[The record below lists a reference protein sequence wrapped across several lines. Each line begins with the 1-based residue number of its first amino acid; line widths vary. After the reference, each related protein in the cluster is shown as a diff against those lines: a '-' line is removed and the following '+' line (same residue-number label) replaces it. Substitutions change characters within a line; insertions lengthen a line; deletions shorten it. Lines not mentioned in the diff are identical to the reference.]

1 MANLVKNF
9 LTDFEDINEYYTFLV
24 DKTKKK
30 EYVGITNE
38 WLIDNF
44 YLLVEHKTNII
55 HDKKEIMKKLKK
67 YDRIFYC
74 LKEIV
79 VRNNYN
85 ISFRLLVSEL
95 KEYQKKTKVTFSY
108 PELVGVKNCL
118 LFLYTKRL
126 ADLCHEEYR
135 NLVNKEK
142 VARIIES
149 REEKDIELS
158 NFLSDHISIQEEA
171 NYIFEIN
178 NQLKAVGAK
187 SNRLFKELN
196 ELLEEKRISL
206 KEIINNEY
214 QKNIDNDILISNIFG
229 DLKEFFEFTEEDLF
243 KKVSKTEKLLLED
256 EVYSKM
262 TAESKVLYRRQLL
275 KLANKHH
282 KDELTYLQELL
293 DKADGNEYHIGFQL
307 FPKKNYM
314 FRVLLYILVV
324 VFATVGISF
333 FLSSYFI
340 TWRWLGFLL
349 LLIPISQLFVQI
361 FNQIL
366 MKFVPTYPLPK
377 LDYSKGIPDEAK
389 TMVVIPTIIGS
400 KEKIKN
406 MFDTL
411 ETFYLMN
418 KTDNLYFTLLG
429 DVTASN
435 QEVLDID
442 QELSE
447 YGVSY
452 AEKLNKKYKKD
463 LFYFL
468 YRKRFWNEHENSYLG
483 HERKRGALLQFNQL
497 LLKKMNKKE
506 QDYWYFANTLGDFS
520 EEIRYVITLDQDN
533 RLVLNTA
540 LNLVGAMAHPMN
552 RPVLNKEG
560 TKVVRGYGLMQPRVS
575 LDIEAT
581 NKSLYSQIFAG
592 IGGFDTYSA
601 IVPNVYQD
609 TFGEGSFIGKGIY
622 DLKVFD
628 QVLSNVFPDN
638 LILSHDL
645 LEGNYLRCGYV
656 SDIELI
662 DDFPSKFLTD
672 TTRHHR
678 WARGDVQII
687 GWLLPFVRNKQGK
700 KVKNPIN
707 LLGKWKIF
715 DNIVRM
721 FLYPTLLLVLLFAI
735 FASKT
740 SPLWWIG
747 LVLLEIAVPILFF
760 LQSKVYQRESK
771 KEKAT
776 VYYKHLLF
784 GGKSLFL
791 RAYIVLAT
799 LPFYTKL
806 YLDAFFRTCY
816 RLLISH
822 NNLLNWVT
830 AEDAAKH
837 ADKDFISYL
846 RHFTFHLVFSF
857 VLLII
862 GLAFFNVY
870 ACLLAIVF
878 ITAPFLLYYVSRD
891 IDPQRKELKEKEV
904 EEVQDIAYRTWCYF
918 KDSLKEEYHYLIP
931 DNYQENREP
940 KLDLRASPT
949 GIGFSLLSVVCAVD
963 LEFISYEEGKDLIS
977 HILGTVDSLEKWHG
991 HLYNW
996 YDINSLKVM
1005 HPSFVSTIDSGN
1017 FVASLVVVREFLKS
1031 HGEQESRKL
1040 CDKLI
1045 RNANFKK
1052 LYTKRDVF
1060 SIGYDELEGKLSIY
1074 NYNKFASESRLTSY
1088 LTICFGDAPSK
1099 HWFCLDKSLT
1109 TYKGRKGLISWSGT
1123 SFEYFMPYLFMKNYP
1138 NTLLDE
1144 SYHFAKFC
1152 QQDYMESVSRSLP
1165 WGISESAYNELDN
1178 SLNYKYRAFSTPY
1191 LKAKEDT
1198 ENRIVIAPYA
1208 SLMAM
1213 AMFPKDVYE
1222 NFDKFKKLDMLGDY
1236 GFYESYDYDNRG
1248 VVKAF
1253 FAHHQGMS
1261 LVGLANYLKPGLI
1274 QNYFHQNVNIKT
1286 FDILLKE
1293 KVQVRTSIDMK
1304 MAKYKKYDYDKEA
1317 IENDIRTFNYISYL
1331 PEVSVLSNKKYC
1343 LLMNDRGD
1351 SFSRYRT
1358 LQLNRYRKVTEQD
1371 YGIFLY
1377 VKDLDTNYIWSNT
1390 YAPMNKKPDKYE
1402 VVFAADKIKFLRTDG
1417 KITTKTEIVVTKN
1430 HHAEI
1435 RKITFKNESEDIKRL
1450 ELTTYTEPILSENM
1464 DDVSHRVFNSM
1475 FLTSKYES
1483 DSNSLIVRRKS
1494 RNDTNITS
1502 YMLHRLLIEEP
1513 MDEYSYET
1521 ERKNF
1526 LGRNQTMQD
1535 PRGMHVKLSNTAGTN
1550 LDPVLSIRNTIEVLP
1565 NSSTTVYVITGFGR
1579 SMEQI
1584 HDIISFY
1591 NDDYSIEKAFK
1602 VSTLMNVINTKNMN
1616 LTGKEMRIFN
1626 IMLDY
1631 LYQTTRLSVTEE
1643 RMDLLRRNALGQSG
1657 LWKFGVSGD
1666 RPIVLVEISDI
1677 ADLTFVYDVLKAFE
1691 YYKNNSIFVDV
1702 VIINSESSQYA
1713 KIIKKEIDDEL
1724 YRMYTLNSFYHIPGS
1739 VTVIDGNEL
1748 TREEKSL
1755 LYMVARLAFP
1765 IHDHHSLQEE
1775 VEELQQH
1782 NKVSDYQKVETETHI
1797 ESTSHERLT
1806 FDNGYGGFK
1815 NHGSEYV
1822 IYNPN
1827 TPAPW
1832 SNVIANK
1839 NFGTIVTNNGCGYT
1853 YAYNSGEFKI
1863 TSWTNDMVAN
1873 DKSEGF
1879 KFNGK
1884 IFDPMK
1890 CTHGFG
1896 YSILESEN
1904 DELKKEITEF
1914 VAFEDTVKFYL
1925 VKLTNKLDKA
1935 VDVDIDF
1942 WINPVFGNFEEKT
1955 ARHILTEFMGDDNY
1969 LKLRNVY
1976 SVTYGDVCV
1985 FMSTDLK
1992 IDSTINDKILVKDIH
2007 TRLHLDS
2014 KEESTCVFVLGSS
2027 MDSDT
2032 IPDMLTKFADVKK
2045 AKSELKRVKDYW
2057 KKTLNVV
2064 HVKSPDK
2071 SFNYMVNGW
2080 YLYQALASRIFA
2092 RAGFYQV
2099 SGAFGY
2105 RDQLQDSMNVALVRP
2120 DQARRQILINAAHQ
2134 FEQGDVLHWWHE
2146 KNHFGLRSRY
2156 KDDYLW
2162 LVYATSR
2169 YIEIT
2174 NDYSI
2179 LDEKVPYVVGPELSN
2194 YEQEKGISF
2203 SYTDEKVSLLDHCL
2217 TSLHLAMD
2225 SLGSH
2230 GLPLMGGGDWND
2242 GMNKVGSKGKGES
2255 VWLGFFLYQV
2265 IDQFMSFMKVYNKR
2279 FKLKEFKDFN
2289 EKLKDNLNKK
2299 AWDGAYYLRAYF
2311 DNGDKLGSHENKECK
2326 IDLISQSYS
2335 ILSGVASKDRIQ
2347 KVITA
2352 VEENL
2357 VDDKNKIIKLL
2368 TPPFEKSLNNPGYI
2382 MNYPKGLR
2390 ENGGQYT
2397 HATSW
2402 YIMALIQTGYY
2413 DRAFRYYQMINP
2425 VNRSLDSEAVNKY
2438 VVEPYVVAADI
2449 YSAERYP
2456 GRGGW
2461 TWYTGTAGWYYYVGI
2476 QEIVGLKKKG
2486 DTLTFKPNIPIA
2498 WDSFSLD
2505 YTYMDTIYH
2514 VEIIK
2519 SKKESVTLDGKK
2531 CADGTIFLVNDQKEH
2546 TVVVHYIAG

>member
-1 MANLVKNF
+1 MANLVKKF
-9 LTDFEDINEYYTFLV
+9 LSDFADINEYYVFLV
-24 DKTKKK
+24 DKTKQKQ
-30 EYVGITNE
+30 YVGITNE

-44 YLLVEHKTNII
+44 YLLVEHKTNVI
-55 HDKKEIMKKLKK
+55 HDKKEITKSLKK
-67 YDRIFYC
+67 FDRIFYC

-79 VRNNYN
+79 IRNNYN
-85 ISFRLLVSEL
+85 ISFKLLVSEL
-95 KEYQKKTKVTFSY
+95 RNYQKQTKVFFSY
-108 PELVGVKNCL
+108 YELVCVKNIL

-126 ADLCHEEYR
+126 ADLCREEYH
-135 NLVNKEK
+135 NLLNKER
-142 VARIIES
+142 VAKIIES
-149 REEKDIELS
+149 REEKEIELS
-158 NFLSDHISIQEEA
+158 NFLGENTSIQNET

-178 NQLKAVGAK
+178 NQLKEIGVK

-214 QKNIDNDILISNIFG
+214 QKSIDNDILISNIFG
-229 DLKEFFEFTEEDLF
+229 DLKEFFEFINEDLF

-256 EVYSKM
+256 EIYAKM
-262 TAESKVLYRRQLL
+262 TVESKQLYRNQLL
-275 KLANKHH
+275 KLARRHH
-282 KDELTYLQELL
+282 QDELTYLQELL
-293 DKADGNEYHIGFQL
+293 DKVDGEEYHIGFQL
-307 FPKKNYM
+307 FPKKKNT
-314 FRVLLYILVV
+314 FKAVLYVLTIVV
-324 VFATVGISF
+324 ATLGASL
-333 FLSSYFI
+333 FLSNYFI
-340 TWRWLGFLL
+340 SWRWLGFVL
-349 LLIPISQLFVQI
+349 LLIPISQLVVQI

-366 MKFVPTYPLPK
+366 IRFVPTYPLPK
-377 LDYSKGIPDEAK
+377 LDYSKGIPEDSK
-389 TMVVIPTIIGS
+389 TMVVIPTIVGNR
-400 KEKIKN
+400 EKIKN

-411 ETFYLMN
+411 ETFYLIN

-429 DVTASN
+429 DVTASD
-435 QEVLDID
+435 QEVLDLD
-442 QELSE
+442 ADLTS
-447 YGVSY
+447 YGIEC
-452 AEKLNKKYKKD
+452 AEKLNKKYKKQI
-463 LFYFL
+463 FFFL
-468 YRKRFWNEHENSYLG
+468 YRKRFWNEHENCYLG
-483 HERKRGALLQFNQL
+483 YERKRGALIQFSQL
-497 LLKKMNKKE
+497 LLGKMNKKDQE
-506 QDYWYFANTLGDFS
+506 YWYFANTLGNFK
-520 EEIRYVITLDQDN
+520 EKVRYVITLDQDN
-533 RLVLNTA
+533 RLILNTA

-552 RPVLNKEG
+552 HPVLNKEG
-560 TKVVRGYGLMQPRVS
+560 TKVIKGYGLMQPRVS

-609 TFGEGSFIGKGIY
+609 CFGEGSFVGKGIY

-628 QVLSNVFPDN
+628 QVLSNVFPEN

-656 SDIELI
+656 CDIEVV

-678 WARGDVQII
+678 WARGDLQIV
-687 GWLLPFVRNKQGK
+687 GWLLPIVRNESGK

-721 FLYPTLLLVLLFAI
+721 FLYPTLLLVLLIAI
-735 FASKT
+735 FAGKT
-740 SPLWWIG
+740 HPLWWIA
-747 LVLLEIAVPILFF
+747 LVFLEIALPIVFF
-760 LQSKVYQRESK
+760 LQSKVYRRESR

-784 GGKSLFL
+784 GGKSLLL
-791 RAYIVLAT
+791 RSYIVLAT
-799 LPFYTKL
+799 LPFYSKL

-830 AEDAAKH
+830 AEDAAKSE
-837 ADKDFISYL
+837 DKTFIGYL
-846 RHFTFHLVFSF
+846 KHFTFHLLFSF
-857 VLLII
+857 ALLIV
-862 GLAFFNVY
+862 GLIFFNVY
-870 ACLLAIVF
+870 ACILAIVF
-878 ITAPFLLYYVSRD
+878 VTAPLVLYYVSLD
-891 IDPQRKELKEKEV
+891 IDSQKVELKEKEIEDV
-904 EEVQDIAYRTWCYF
+904 RDIAYRTWCYF
-918 KDSLKEEYHYLIP
+918 KDNLEEKYHYLIP
-931 DNYQENREP
+931 DNYQENRES
-940 KLDLRASPT
+940 KLDLRTSPT
-949 GIGFSLLSVVCAVD
+949 GIGFSLLSIVSACE
-963 LEFISYEEGKDLIS
+963 LEFITYEEAEELLSCVLKS
-977 HILGTVDSLEKWHG
+977 VDSLEKWHG

-996 YDINSLKVM
+996 YDIKNLKVL
-1005 HPSFVSTIDSGN
+1005 HPGFVSTIDSGN
-1017 FVASLVVVREFLKS
+1017 LVASLVVVREFLKS
-1031 HGEQESRKL
+1031 HGEKKLCAL
-1040 CDKLI
+1040 CDKLV
-1045 RNANFKK
+1045 RNTNFKK

-1088 LTICFGDAPSK
+1088 LTICLGDAPSK

-1123 SFEYFMPYLFMKNYP
+1123 SFEYFMPFLFMKNYP

-1152 QQDYMESVSRSLP
+1152 QQDYIDSVSSKLP

-1178 SLNYKYRAFSTPY
+1178 SLNYKYHAFSTPY
-1191 LKAKEDT
+1191 LKAKEDK

-1213 AMFPKDVYE
+1213 ALFPKDVYD
-1222 NFDKFKKLDMLGDY
+1222 NFDKFRKLDMLGEY
-1236 GFYESYDYDNRG
+1236 GFYESYDYDNKG

-1261 LVGLANYLKPGLI
+1261 LVGLTNYLKPGVI

-1286 FDILLKE
+1286 FDMLLKE

-1304 MAKYKKYDYDKEA
+1304 MAKYKKYDYRKET

-1371 YGIFLY
+1371 YGVFLY
-1377 VKDLDTNYIWSNT
+1377 IKDLDTNYIWSNT

-1402 VVFAADKIKFLRTDG
+1402 VVFAADKIKYLRTDG

-1435 RKITFKNESEDIKRL
+1435 RKITFKNESDEVKRL

-1464 DDVSHRVFNSM
+1464 DDISHRAFNSM
-1475 FLTSKYES
+1475 FLTSKYDSE
-1483 DSNSLIVRRKS
+1483 SNSLIVRRKS
-1494 RNDTNITS
+1494 RNDSNINS
-1502 YMLHRLLIEEP
+1502 YMLHRLLIEDP

-1521 ERKNF
+1521 ERRNF
-1526 LGRNQTMQD
+1526 LGRNQTMQN
-1535 PRGMHVKLSNTAGTN
+1535 PRGMHVPLSNTDGTN
-1550 LDPVLSIRNTIEVLP
+1550 LDPVLSIRNTIEILP
-1565 NSSTTVYVITGFGR
+1565 NSSTAVYIINGFGR

-1584 HDIISFY
+1584 HDIISSY
-1591 NDDYSIEKAFK
+1591 DDEYSIEKAFK

-1616 LTGKEMRIFN
+1616 ITGKDMRTFN
-1626 IMLDY
+1626 IMLNY

-1643 RMDLLRRNALGQSG
+1643 RMDLLRRNALDQSG

-1666 RPIVLVEISDI
+1666 RPIIVVEIFDI
-1677 ADLTFVYDVLKAFE
+1677 ADLTFVYEVLKAFE

-1739 VTVIDGNEL
+1739 VTVVNGNEIS
-1748 TREEKSL
+1748 REEKSL
-1755 LYMVARLAFP
+1755 LYMVARLAFS
-1765 IHDHHSLQEE
+1765 INEHHSLQEE
-1775 VEELQQH
+1775 VEELQRK
-1782 NKVSDYQKVETETHI
+1782 NKVSDYEKVEVETHI
-1797 ESTSHERLT
+1797 ESVSKDKLT

-1815 NHGSEYV
+1815 NNGSEYV

-1832 SNVIANK
+1832 SNIIANK
-1839 NFGTIVTNNGCGYT
+1839 NFGTIITNNGCGYT

-1863 TSWTNDMVAN
+1863 TSWSNDMVAN

-1884 IFDPMK
+1884 LFDPMK

-1896 YSILESEN
+1896 YSILESESA
-1904 DELKKEITEF
+1904 ELKKEITEF
-1914 VAFEDTVKFYL
+1914 VAKEDTVKFYL
-1925 VKLTNKLDKA
+1925 VKLTNKLKEK

-1955 ARHILTEFMGDDNY
+1955 ARHILTEFMGSDNY

-1976 SVTYGDVCV
+1976 SVTYADVCV
-1985 FMSTDLK
+1985 FMSSDLQ
-1992 IDSTINDKILVKDIH
+1992 IDSTMNDKILVKSIH
-2007 TRLHLDS
+2007 TKVHLDP
-2014 KEESTCVFVLGSS
+2014 EESNVCVFVLGSS
-2027 MDSDT
+2027 MNSEE
-2032 IPDMLTKFADVKK
+2032 IPNMISKFVDVKK
-2045 AKSELKRVKDYW
+2045 AKAELKAVKDYW
-2057 KKTLNVV
+2057 KKTLSVV
-2064 HVKSPDK
+2064 HVDSPDE

-2080 YLYQALASRIFA
+2080 YLYQALASRILA

-2105 RDQLQDSMNVALVRP
+2105 RDQLQDSMNITLVKP
-2120 DQARRQILINAAHQ
+2120 EQARHQILINAAHQ

-2179 LDEKVPYVVGPELSN
+2179 LDEAVPYVVGPELSH
-2194 YEQEKGISF
+2194 YEHEKGMVFTYSENKETLF
-2203 SYTDEKVSLLDHCL
+2203 EHCL
-2217 TSLHLAMD
+2217 KSIHLAMD
-2225 SLGSH
+2225 SIGSH

-2242 GMNKVGSKGKGES
+2242 GMNKVGIKGKGES

-2265 IDQFMSFMKVYNKR
+2265 INQFIDFTKVYDKN
-2279 FKLKEFKDFN
+2279 FKLKELKDFN
-2289 EKLKDNLNKK
+2289 EKLKDNLNQK
-2299 AWDGAYYLRAYF
+2299 AWDKDYYLRAYF

-2326 IDLISQSYS
+2326 IDLISQSFS

-2413 DRAFRYYQMINP
+2413 DRAYRYYQMINP
-2425 VNRSLDSEAVNKY
+2425 VNRTLNEDFVNKY

-2449 YSAERYP
+2449 YSSERYP

-2461 TWYTGTAGWYYYVGI
+2461 TWYTGTAGWYYYVGVQWI
-2476 QEIVGLKKKG
+2476 LGLKKLG
-2486 DTLTFKPNIPIA
+2486 DTLVFNPNIPIA
-2498 WDSFSLD
+2498 WDSFKLD

-2514 VEIIK
+2514 IQVIK
-2519 SKKESVTLDGKK
+2519 SKKEVVTLDGKK
-2531 CADGTIFLVNDQKEH
+2531 CTVGIVPLVNDKKEH
-2546 TVVVHYIAG
+2546 EVIVHFIAG